1 MEVIVL
7 SIPVICF
14 IVFVHHVQ
22 GKHFAVEENDEL
34 MIKELMT
41 SSEEEGVK
49 LGLKPD
55 LELFNEPDSIE
66 KLIQNR
72 QSPVLFINNR
82 TINVFNVEFEY

>member
-1 MEVIVL
+1 M
-7 SIPVICF
+7 
-14 IVFVHHVQ
+14 
-22 GKHFAVEENDEL
+22 EENDEL